1 MGGPE
6 RQASIVQTDRPARR
20 FPEQM
25 PSSDGRSVC
34 LDQTPY
40 PELDGPVTIPEPSLD
55 PWVVPPDTGPRRKR
69 DRGPGRRTG
78 SMAQPLNDLVEQ
90 FCLFQRKQRGKTEG
104 GVKTYRWNLN
114 QYLKFISRARGR
126 PACLGDLEPEL
137 IQEWMDSMAALDLS
151 LSTMRVRLS
160 TLSSLCTWLVKRG
173 HLAANPVA
181 RLDRPPHRR
190 EAPRQVPG
198 SSIMDALIK
207 AVASAPR
214 AFRVRVWQITSG
226 GRRPPGRRPPP
237 QRANVA
243 AKGRSGH

>member
-1 MGGPE
+1 MKGPE
-6 RQASIVQTDRPARR
+6 RRTPTPKRAGQSRRSPERTSSPRTLPGRLEQASHAGSASPAT
-20 FPEQM
+20 
-25 PSSDGRSVC
+25 
-34 LDQTPY
+34 TPQV
-40 PELDGPVTIPEPSLD
+40 PLD

-69 DRGPGRRTG
+69 GRDPGRRTG
-78 SMAQPLNDLVEQ
+78 NMAQPLNDLVEQ
-90 FCLFQRKQRGKTEG
+90 FCIFQRKQRGKTVG
-104 GVKTYRWNLN
+104 GVATYRWNLS
-114 QYLKFISRARGR
+114 QYLEFVGGQRGR
-126 PACLGDLEPEL
+126 RACVGDLEPST
-137 IQEWMDSMAALDLS
+137 IQGWMDSMAAADLA
-151 LSTMRVRLS
+151 LRTMRVRQS
-160 TLSSLCTWLVKRG
+160 TLSSLCAWLVKRG

-243 AKGRSGH
+243 AK